1 MTTFSQ
7 LPIRIYYEDT
17 DAGGVVYHA
26 SYLRFFERERTE
38 FLREKGF
45 SQQDLLTT
53 QQLAFV
59 VRKMEIDYHQAAKL
73 DEQLTVETRL
83 TTVKGATLLFE
94 QQLLRNQQL
103 VCSAKVK
110 IACVNLKQMKPT
122 ALPTQLKQL
131 FVEK

>member
-1 MTTFSQ
+1 MTTISQ

-26 SYLRFFERERTE
+26 SYLRFFERARTE

-83 TTVKGATLLFE
+83 ATVKGATLLFE